1 MGVEPDGYLGHS
13 LGENGVAYADGCFDV
28 REACLGGYA
37 RGYVSKKQKLKPG
50 LMVSVGK
57 LNLGIRLLLLFITKP
72 TSIVLMVS
80 NQVVNQEL
88 QCVLCYIL

>member
-57 LNLGIRLLLLFITKP
+57 LNLGIRLLLFIAKP